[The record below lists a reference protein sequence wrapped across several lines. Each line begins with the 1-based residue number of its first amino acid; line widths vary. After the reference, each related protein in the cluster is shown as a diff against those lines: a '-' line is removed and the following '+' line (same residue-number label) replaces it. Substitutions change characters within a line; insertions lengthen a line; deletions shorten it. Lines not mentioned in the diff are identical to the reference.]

1 MLCVL
6 VVMQPYFDPTRK
18 TTSTKKWKPTS
29 KKKRKKWK
37 MTSKKLKIED
47 DLNNFFKTRKTPYK
61 KREDELQ
68 KNEKWK
74 TSSKIK

>member
-1 MLCVL
+1 
-6 VVMQPYFDPTRK
+6 
-18 TTSTKKWKPTS
+18 
-29 KKKRKKWK
+29 

-61 KREDELQ
+61 KMEDELQ